1 MPNYLKTIE
10 KEDVLL
16 VAASGNERL
25 NLDDLARVTPIYPAS
40 ANLKNQITVGSIR
53 HLSKKRAS
61 FSNYGIS
68 SVELFA
74 PGTNILTIELGN
86 QEKCFDGT
94 SFSAPIV
101 SGSLALLMNAFPDKN
116 NIQIK
121 KELLDAT
128 KFDIDFENLTQ
139 GSLNLNSTFIE

>member
-1 MPNYLKTIE
+1 M
-10 KEDVLL
+10 
-16 VAASGNERL
+16 
-25 NLDDLARVTPIYPAS
+25 NLDDVERVTPVYPAS

-74 PGTNILTIELGN
+74 PGTNILTTILNN
-86 QEKCFDGT
+86 QKECFDGT

-101 SGSLALLMNAFPDKN
+101 SGSLALLMKAFPEKKH
-116 NIQIK
+116 IQIK

-128 KFDIDFENLTQ
+128 KFDLDFENLTQ
-139 GSLNLNSTFIE
+139 GSLNLESISIE